1 MNYYVLTSFLIV
13 GINFFYNQLLGQ
25 ISKETSGNKPSTL
38 FMPNASIAQ
47 DKITIPD
54 KSPAFVVQYAKGKQ
68 KNELVINNVLENQQ
82 ITIFNEDDDEAY
94 FYEKVIFP
102 TKEGTT
108 FIYNLGV
115 WKKEG
120 TNEIET
126 VSTKVATEKNISV
139 ALAPATTVIMGENS
153 KATGNSAIAM
163 GENNLAKGDAAISIG
178 AFNTANQ
185 AGAIAMGFNAF
196 AGGDYAI
203 SLGQN
208 NKAMGNSAFST
219 GYKTQATGDYAA
231 SFGKNTLAKGDA
243 SLALGAFNEANGNYA
258 TTMGEGNV
266 ANGNFSMAM
275 GNKNKAEEPYTI
287 TIGKENKA
295 KASAAIAIG
304 NGTIATA
311 FQEIAMGS
319 YNTFMPQAN
328 AVVWQ
333 ANDRLFV
340 IGNGTNETTRADAF
354 ILLKNGN
361 ATFTHNLTV
370 NGTFSHLSDIRF
382 KKNMVA
388 LETQEISHLQKV
400 SQLKGYTYHWK
411 TDEFPNKYFT
421 PRKQIGMMA
430 QEVEVVYPELVTT
443 NEIGEKGIDYAKLT
457 PILLEAIKELAKE
470 NKELTKRVEQ
480 LEQKNNSK

>member
-1 MNYYVLTSFLIV
+1 
-13 GINFFYNQLLGQ
+13 
-25 ISKETSGNKPSTL
+25 KETNERKTSTL

-47 DKITIPD
+47 DNIVIPD

-68 KNELVINNVLENQQ
+68 KNELTIKNVIENQR
-82 ITIFNEDDDEAY
+82 ITIFNEDDNEAY
-94 FYEKVIFP
+94 FYGKVIAP
-102 TKEGTT
+102 NKEGTT
-108 FIYNLGV
+108 FIYGKGI
-115 WKKEG
+115 WQKEG
-120 TNEIET
+120 ISETET
-126 VSTKVATEKNISV
+126 VSTTALTEKSTAV
-139 ALAPATTVIMGENS
+139 TLTPTTTVIMGENS

-163 GENNLAKGDAAISIG
+163 GENNVAKGDAAISIG

-208 NKAMGNSAFST
+208 NKAMGNSAFAT

-243 SLALGAFNEANGNYA
+243 SLAIGAFNEANGNYA
-258 TTMGEGNV
+258 TTMGEGNI

-275 GNKNKAEEPYTI
+275 GNKNNAEEPYSI
-287 TIGKENKA
+287 TVGKENKA
-295 KASAAIAIG
+295 KANAAIAIG
-304 NGTIATA
+304 NGTITTA

-319 YNTFMPQAN
+319 YNTFTPQAN
-328 AVVWQ
+328 ATTWQ

-340 IGNGTNETTRADAF
+340 IGNGTSETTRADAF
-354 ILLKNGN
+354 IVLKNGN

-370 NGTFSHLSDIRF
+370 NGTLSHLSDIRF
-382 KKNMVA
+382 KKNVVA
-388 LETQEISHLQKV
+388 LEMQGISHLQKV

-411 TDEFPNKYFT
+411 ADEFPDKYFAPQT
-421 PRKQIGMMA
+421 QIGMMA
-430 QEVEVVYPELVTT
+430 QEVEVVYPEVVTI
-443 NEIGEKGIDYAKLT
+443 NEMGEKGIDYAKLT

-470 NKELTKRVEQ
+470 NQELTKRVEQ